1 MGFFGPPPPFVGAT
15 TTNAGVSGLVPAPAS
30 GKSERLLNAKG
41 EFVETMAIVK
51 YKRDSASDLIF
62 YRPGSGLSISASF
75 TPTPSVRY
83 FSMLAVPFDGIID
96 EVAFRVI
103 SAPATAYNLQI
114 AIWKVADN
122 GEPSDYIIGG
132 TGSSGTTSNTDVVIS
147 ITPTNFKAGYYW
159 ASWTGQSPAS
169 GAIFIYN
176 ANATGSFRWQMGTT
190 GLSSIITNN
199 FQYTCA
205 TSYDQTT
212 HETFVVSAGG
222 ASPIIA
228 FRYQ

>member
-1 MGFFGPPPPFVGAT
+1 MAFFGPPPPFVGAT
-15 TTNAGVSGLVPAPAS
+15 TTDAGVSGLVPAPAS

-62 YRPGSGLSISASF
+62 YRPAAGTGISTTVTISGSLRF
-75 TPTPSVRY
+75 
-83 FSMLAVPFDGIID
+83 FSMFAVPFDGIID
-96 EVAFRVI
+96 EVAYRVGTG
-103 SAPATAYNLQI
+103 PAAAYNFQI

-132 TGSSGTTSNTDVVIS
+132 TGSSGTASSTDVVIS

-159 ASWTGQSPAS
+159 ASWTPQSPTGGNIIS
-169 GAIFIYN
+169 YGAAAI
-176 ANATGSFRWQMGTT
+176 GSFRWQMGTANLGSTAT
-190 GLSSIITNN
+190 GN

-212 HETFVVSAGG
+212 HEAFVVSAGG

>member
-1 MGFFGPPPPFVGAT
+1 MAFFGPPPPFVGAT
-15 TTNAGVSGLVPAPAS
+15 TSADGVSGLVPAPAS

-51 YKRDSASDLIF
+51 YKRDSASGLIF
-62 YRPGSGLSISASF
+62 YRPAAGTGISATIS
-75 TPTPSVRY
+75 PTANVRY
-83 FSMLAVPFDGIID
+83 FSMFAVPFDGVID
-96 EVAFRVI
+96 EVAIRI
-103 SAPATAYNLQI
+103 GTAPSSAYNFQI
-114 AIWKVADN
+114 AIWKIADN

-132 TGSSGTTSNTDVVIS
+132 TGSSGTTGTTDVVLS

-159 ASWTGQSPAS
+159 ASLTGQSPV
-169 GAIFIYN
+169 GGTFISYN
-176 ANATGSFRWQMGTT
+176 ATAVGSFRWQMGTANLGSSTT
-190 GLSSIITNN
+190 GN

-212 HETFVVSAGG
+212 HEAFVVSSGG